1 MCPGLRPGLLPAAA
15 PRLNHGAPAPEP
27 QPVYPHPVDNTC
39 MTTPTPAGPP
49 PARID
54 SVLWIAVMGM
64 SIAFAVVF
72 VRVAQL
78 QIAPGVEL
86 SRHIQD
92 RVTRRAQIAPRGDII
107 DRRGRLLASTRT
119 GFRVFVDP
127 SLLKSPYG
135 ETIGALARVT
145 GLNDQ
150 DVAERIVSA
159 VSESKARVES
169 GKKPIR
175 YASIG
180 GILDDHQL
188 EQARKLKLP
197 GVQLEPRRVRETPGG
212 PAMAS
217 LVGKVGIDHDGLL
230 GAELAYEEDME
241 GREGHL
247 DYVRDSSG
255 RPMWVEPAGYQP
267 PNKGGDIR
275 LTIDAYLQEI
285 AYEELARGVLDADAA
300 GGRLVMVEP
309 KTGDILAMVDYVR
322 AGMNLEEPPAREKLA
337 GRVVQPDSSGHR
349 YRTIREDNGRD
360 IHPSLGRNRCVE
372 DLYEPGSTFKS
383 FVWSSLVEREVV
395 SPDEIFDTHDG
406 AWQTDYG
413 RPVRDVTPKPFLTWR
428 NVLVFSSN
436 IGMVQ
441 GTARLPF
448 DKMRRDLVRFGF
460 GQRVNI
466 GLPGESA
473 GIVTPLARWSK
484 YTHTSIA
491 SGYEIAVTPLQMVRA
506 FSVFAR
512 TGELAGTLP
521 NLRLRHREDISPDDE
536 IRVRVLP
543 PWVAFLTRD
552 TLKQVGL
559 MMEERSR
566 RRFPDEPP
574 VKYSMFGKSGTAE
587 IPRPDGKGY
596 FDGQYN
602 SSFLVGAPV
611 EDPRIVVV
619 VVIDDPGPEQIRKRA
634 HYGTAVAGPVVRRVV
649 RRALEYMGVPAPDDP
664 VARMIDAEAGGTHD

>member
-1 MCPGLRPGLLPAAA
+1 MTRPENL
-15 PRLNHGAPAPEP
+15 
-27 QPVYPHPVDNTC
+27 
-39 MTTPTPAGPP
+39 GPP

-54 SVLWIAVMGM
+54 TVLWVAVLGM
-64 SIAFAVVF
+64 SIAFAGVF
-72 VRVAQL
+72 IRVAQL
-78 QIAPGVEL
+78 QLAPGIEL

-92 RVTRRAQIAPRGDII
+92 RVTRRAQIAPRGDIV
-107 DRRGRLLASTRT
+107 DHRGRLLASTRT
-119 GFRVFVDP
+119 GFRFFVDP
-127 SLLKSPYG
+127 ALLKSPYG
-135 ETIGALARVT
+135 ETIATLSRIT
-145 GLNDQ
+145 GLNAE
-150 DVAERIVSA
+150 DVAERIVAA
-159 VSESKARVES
+159 VSESKAREES

-175 YASIG
+175 YVSVG
-180 GILDDHQL
+180 GILDEHQL
-188 EQARKLKLP
+188 EQARKVKIP

-230 GAELAYEEDME
+230 GAELAYQQDME
-241 GREGHL
+241 GEPGHL

-255 RPMWVEPAGYQP
+255 RPMWVEPAGYRP
-267 PNKGGDIR
+267 PDKGGEVR
-275 LTIDAYLQEI
+275 LTVDAYLQEI

-300 GGRLVMVEP
+300 GGRLVMADP

-322 AGMNLEEPPAREKLA
+322 PGMNLEEPPLRTTLQ
-337 GRVVQPDSSGHR
+337 GRIVQPNSTGHR
-349 YRTIREDNGRD
+349 YRTIQKDPGRD

-395 SPDEIFDTHDG
+395 APDEVFNTHDG

-413 RPVRDVTPKPFLTWR
+413 RPIRDVTPKSFLTWR

-441 GTARLPF
+441 GTARLSF

-466 GLPGESA
+466 GLPGESP
-473 GIVTPLARWSK
+473 GIVTPLSRWSK
-484 YTHTSIA
+484 YTQTSIS
-491 SGYEIAVTPLQMVRA
+491 SGYEIAVTPLQIVRA

-512 TGELAGTLP
+512 TGDLAGTLP
-521 NLRLRHREDISPDDE
+521 NLRLRHREDLAPDDE

-543 PWVAFLTRD
+543 PWVAYLTRD

-574 VKYSMFGKSGTAE
+574 VRYSMFGKSGTAE

-611 EDPRIVVV
+611 EDPRIVLV
-619 VVIDDPGPEQIRKRA
+619 VVIDDPGPETIRKRA

-649 RRALEYMGVPAPDDP
+649 RRTLEYMGVPASDDP
-664 VARMIDAEAGGTHD
+664 VAQMIDAESGLSHD